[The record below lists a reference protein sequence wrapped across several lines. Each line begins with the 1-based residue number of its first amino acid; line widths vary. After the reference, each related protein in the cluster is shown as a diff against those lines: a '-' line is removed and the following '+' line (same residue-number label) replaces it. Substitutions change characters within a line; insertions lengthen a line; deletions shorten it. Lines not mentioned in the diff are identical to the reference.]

1 MEHVFSKKFEPY
13 LDKGFCAARVINQHK
28 ENYIVCSEEGSFN
41 GKLSGKFMY
50 NADVKKDYPAVG
62 DWVAIKMVNDTEAV
76 IYAVLPR
83 KSYFA
88 RKLAISGGRKMKNG
102 RTTAMG

>member
-1 MEHVFSKKFEPY
+1 MQTLKRITQQF
-13 LDKGFCAARVINQHK
+13 
-28 ENYIVCSEEGSFN
+28 
-41 GKLSGKFMY
+41 
-50 NADVKKDYPAVG
+50 G
-62 DWVAIKMVNDTEAV
+62 DWVAIKIINGTEAI

-102 RTTAMG
+102 ILIGGKYRRTNYRFKYRYCIYCKWP